1 MDTRTYRFG
10 NLREKLRES
19 ASEFKPKLGDGVERT
34 EKAQNR
40 KANQDIQKE
49 TSDYNKGVKSPGGS
63 NRTESAMEVTNRS
76 MGDII
81 YDEEPGERFKKNVKA
96 QMAGYTGAQDEENH
110 KDEPLGNADR
120 NPELANHITK
130 HAKEVEDMENA
141 LSNSGQITKFP
152 NKDLHQGGVVES
164 AKTSLL
170 KFKHVQFISESH
182 MLSHVPDEYKTEGK
196 RFYMQ
201 DCKGNK
207 YLVEWHSE
215 PNVEK
220 LLNESVVSGELNR
233 IKELFTYNGKNTS
246 STNSMRVNE
255 GRGVEDMLGRVRSLM
270 K

>member
-19 ASEFKPKLGDGVERT
+19 ASEFKPKIGDGVDST

-40 KANQDIQKE
+40 KANQDIENE
-49 TSDYNKGVKSPGGS
+49 TSAYNKGVKTPGGS
-63 NRTESAMEVTNRS
+63 NKTQSALGVTNRDMS
-76 MGDII
+76 NII
-81 YDEEPGERFKKNVKA
+81 YDGEVGDNFKKNVKA
-96 QMAGYTGAQDEENH
+96 QMAGYTGSLDKELHE
-110 KDEPLGNADR
+110 DEPLGNASR
-120 NPELANHITK
+120 NPELADELTDK
-130 HAKEVEDMENA
+130 AKEVEKMKND

-164 AKTSLL
+164 TKTSLL

-182 MLSHVPDEYKTEGK
+182 MLSHVPDEYKTEGR

-215 PNVEK
+215 PCVDK
-220 LLNESVVSGELNR
+220 QLNESAVNSELGR
-233 IKELFTYNGKNTS
+233 IKELFGYNGKKTG
-246 STNSMRVNE
+246 STNSIMMNE
-255 GRGVEDMLGRVRSLM
+255 GREVEEMLGRVRSLM